1 MATLFFLK
9 NIRTSPSARRE
20 RAVHPQVVIR
30 AQEAPLVHVPVAAAE
45 GVLWLIIDRG
55 G

>member
-1 MATLFFLK
+1 MLNNWAVLHAFDASPLK
-9 NIRTSPSARRE
+9 
-20 RAVHPQVVIR
+20 VVVR